1 MGFVH
6 AENMKDEAVTGLTVL
21 ERIQCG
27 LAGRVDQLYED
38 ALLISTALACYDA
51 KLRHQRIILGLFSV
65 DIENLT
71 KLEAL
76 DRSRGLRPTSFQLFP
91 IRWVDP

>member
-1 MGFVH
+1 VH
-6 AENMKDEAVTGLTVL
+6 AEDVKDEAVTGLTVL
-21 ERIQCG
+21 ERIQVG
-27 LAGRVDQLYED
+27 LAGRVDQLMRN

-51 KLRHQRIILGLFSV
+51 KLRHRRIILGLCSV

-76 DRSRGLRPTSFQLFP
+76 GRSRGLRPTSVQLLP
-91 IRWVDP
+91 SRWVDP